1 MDIIIVMCLGIFVGH
16 KFFPKKL
23 KKRNEQLQLVCTLVL
38 IFSMGVVLGQRD
50 NFLHELS
57 TLGFQSFIFFLFP
70 TVFST
75 IFVYVLTKL
84 FMEKNGKNEKNGKKG
99 A

>member
-1 MDIIIVMCLGIFVGH
+1 MDIILVMCLGIFVGH

-23 KKRNEQLQLVCTLVL
+23 KKRNEQLQVVCTVVL
-38 IFSMGVVLGQRD
+38 IFSMGVVLGKRD

-75 IFVYVLTKL
+75 IFVYILTKI
-84 FMEKNGKNEKNGKKG
+84 FMENKGKKEV
-99 A
+99 